1 MKGLKKAMV
10 RCFGM
15 RAHAHRRFHELVNRI
30 PNNETIAATKLAAA
44 AATATAT
51 ATTKTTTTTTTTT
64 TLIFQSAC
72 PPITLTI
79 KLAAVQRIQR
89 LHRHQKTILRAAFLL
104 PIPRVKARLTVCH
117 LL

>member
-15 RAHAHRRFHELVNRI
+15 RAHARRRFHELVNRI
-30 PNNETIAATKLAAA
+30 PNNVTIAATKLAAA
-44 AATATAT
+44 AAAAAATAT
-51 ATTKTTTTTTTTT
+51 A
-64 TLIFQSAC
+64 
-72 PPITLTI
+72 I

>member
-44 AATATAT
+44 AATATA
-51 ATTKTTTTTTTTT
+51 TTTT

>member
-44 AATATAT
+44 AAAATAT
-51 ATTKTTTTTTTTT
+51 ATTTT

-72 PPITLTI
+72 PPITFTI

>member
-44 AATATAT
+44 AAAATAT
-51 ATTKTTTTTTTTT
+51 ATRTATTTTT

>member
-44 AATATAT
+44 AAMATA
-51 ATTKTTTTTTTTT
+51 TTTTTT

-79 KLAAVQRIQR
+79 KLAVVQRIQR

>member
-10 RCFGM
+10 RCFGI

-30 PNNETIAATKLAAA
+30 PNNETMAATKLAAA
-44 AATATAT
+44 AAAATAT
-51 ATTKTTTTTTTTT
+51 ATTTATTTTT

>member
-44 AATATAT
+44 AAAATAT
-51 ATTKTTTTTTTTT
+51 ATTTT

-79 KLAAVQRIQR
+79 KLAVVQRIQR

>member
-44 AATATAT
+44 AAAATATAT
-51 ATTKTTTTTTTTT
+51 AITTTT

>member
-15 RAHAHRRFHELVNRI
+15 RAHALRRFHELVNRI

-44 AATATAT
+44 AAAATATAT
-51 ATTKTTTTTTTTT
+51 AITTTT

>member
-30 PNNETIAATKLAAA
+30 PNNETMAATKLAAA
-44 AATATAT
+44 AA
-51 ATTKTTTTTTTTT
+51 TTTTTT

-117 LL
+117 LF

>member
-44 AATATAT
+44 AAAATA
-51 ATTKTTTTTTTTT
+51 TTTTT

>member
-44 AATATAT
+44 TAAATATAT
-51 ATTKTTTTTTTTT
+51 ATTTTT

>member
-44 AATATAT
+44 AAAATAT
-51 ATTKTTTTTTTTT
+51 ATTTATTTTT

>member
-10 RCFGM
+10 RCFGI

-30 PNNETIAATKLAAA
+30 PNNETMAATKLAAA
-44 AATATAT
+44 AA
-51 ATTKTTTTTTTTT
+51 TTTTTT

>member
-15 RAHAHRRFHELVNRI
+15 HAHALRRFHELVNRI

-44 AATATAT
+44 AAAATAT
-51 ATTKTTTTTTTTT
+51 ATTTT

-72 PPITLTI
+72 PPITPTI

>member
-15 RAHAHRRFHELVNRI
+15 RAHARRRFHELVNRI
-30 PNNETIAATKLAAA
+30 PNNVTIAATKLAAA
-44 AATATAT
+44 AAAAAATAT
-51 ATTKTTTTTTTTT
+51 ATTTT

>member
-44 AATATAT
+44 AAAATAT
-51 ATTKTTTTTTTTT
+51 ETTTTT

-72 PPITLTI
+72 PPITFTI

>member
-44 AATATAT
+44 AAAATAT
-51 ATTKTTTTTTTTT
+51 ATTTTT
-64 TLIFQSAC
+64 ARR
-72 PPITLTI
+72 PNG
-79 KLAAVQRIQR
+79 
-89 LHRHQKTILRAAFLL
+89 LRVAYWIE
-104 PIPRVKARLTVCH
+104 PTQC
-117 LL
+117 

>member
-44 AATATAT
+44 AAAATATAT
-51 ATTKTTTTTTTTT
+51 AITTTT

-72 PPITLTI
+72 PPITFTI

>member
-44 AATATAT
+44 AAAATAT
-51 ATTKTTTTTTTTT
+51 ATTTTT

-72 PPITLTI
+72 PPITFTI

-104 PIPRVKARLTVCH
+104 PITRVKARLTVCH

>member
-44 AATATAT
+44 AATAT
-51 ATTKTTTTTTTTT
+51 TTT
-64 TLIFQSAC
+64 TLIFQSAH

-79 KLAAVQRIQR
+79 KLAAVQRILR
-89 LHRHQKTILRAAFLL
+89 LHRHQKTIRRVAFLP
-104 PIPRVKARLTVCH
+104 PILRVKARLTVCH

>member
-44 AATATAT
+44 AAAATAT
-51 ATTKTTTTTTTTT
+51 ATTTT

-117 LL
+117 LP

>member
-44 AATATAT
+44 AAAATAT
-51 ATTKTTTTTTTTT
+51 ATTTTT

>member
-44 AATATAT
+44 AAAATATAT
-51 ATTKTTTTTTTTT
+51 ATATTTTTT

>member
-44 AATATAT
+44 AAAATAT
-51 ATTKTTTTTTTTT
+51 ATTTT

>member
-10 RCFGM
+10 RCFGI

-30 PNNETIAATKLAAA
+30 PNNETMAATKLAAA
-44 AATATAT
+44 AA
-51 ATTKTTTTTTTTT
+51 TTTTTTTT

>member
-30 PNNETIAATKLAAA
+30 PNNETMAATKLAAA
-44 AATATAT
+44 AA
-51 ATTKTTTTTTTTT
+51 TTTTT